1 MIYREVINMNKNL
14 RLVIIFL
21 LIAVTVGCAVRFR
34 EPILDALTPVAEFS
48 ARLVTGQ
55 LW

>member
-1 MIYREVINMNKNL
+1 MNKNL
-14 RLVIIFL
+14 RLVIISL
-21 LIAVTVGCAVRFR
+21 LLAVTVGCAVRFR
-34 EPILDALTPVAEFS
+34 EPILDTLTPVAEFS